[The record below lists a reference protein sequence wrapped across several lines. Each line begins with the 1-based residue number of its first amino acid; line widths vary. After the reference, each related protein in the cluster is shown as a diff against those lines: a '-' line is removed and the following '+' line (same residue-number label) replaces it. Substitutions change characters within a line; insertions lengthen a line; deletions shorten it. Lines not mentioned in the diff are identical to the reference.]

1 MTVRTPPLT
10 PYPLRVLLG
19 RIAREWETRRRIF
32 DLPTGRFYG
41 HDPAHDLSFEMGGR
55 RPSNPIG
62 PAAGPHTQLAQNFVI
77 GWLAGAR
84 VFEAKTVQI
93 LDELEIDRP
102 CIDME
107 AEGYNIEWSQ
117 ELTLDQSLEEYVKAW
132 MMLEILSHWEPLEPI
147 IGPPGEH
154 VFDLS
159 VGYDLD
165 GIRTERM
172 DRFIRQM
179 MDASEVIDRLRPQIP
194 PPFERFRD
202 HDFDPHIGRS
212 VTLSTFHGCP
222 PDEIEGITRHL
233 IDTYGL
239 DVIVKLN
246 PTLLGFEEVDRLL
259 HDVLGYRDVPL
270 DRHAFDAD
278 LSFDRALRL
287 IPTLSEYAAA
297 RGRRFGIKLSN
308 TLVVGNHRN
317 KMPGEVM
324 YLSGRPLHVI
334 TVSLLDRLTAALGDL
349 LATGADPG
357 PVQVSFS
364 AGIEA
369 SNVADAAGLGL
380 RPITVSSDLLKPG
393 GYGHLSAMLKRLD
406 QAMTEVAATTLEQW
420 VAHQEAEARRSG
432 HRDAVSAYAAQ
443 VTGPEGVAH
452 YGADAVRR
460 RLRHVDHTLELWG
473 CVSCNLCVT
482 VCPNDAMLYL
492 PTPDTLA
499 DELSDRWQY
508 LCLAELCN
516 DCGNCATFCP
526 EDGAPFEVKP
536 RLYIDPDRFATAT
549 GPAFFIGRDGDSL
562 AAVPGPGMQPEL
574 SRLLEVVSGPQG
586 LPLRPEDLTPI
597 GHVHRP
603 EHR

>member
-1 MTVRTPPLT
+1 MTDRVPPLT
-10 PYPLRVLLG
+10 PYPLPVLLG
-19 RIAREWETRRRIF
+19 RVAREWETRRRIF
-32 DLPTGRFYG
+32 DLPTGRFYS

-55 RPSNPIG
+55 RPSTPLG

-117 ELTLDQSLEEYVKAW
+117 ELTLDESLEEYVKAW
-132 MMLEILSHWEPLEPI
+132 MMLEILAHWEPLEPI
-147 IGPPGEH
+147 IGPPGQH

-159 VGYDLD
+159 VGYDLE
-165 GIRTERM
+165 GIRSERM

-179 MDASEVIDRLRPQIP
+179 MDATEVIDRLRDHIP
-194 PPFERFRD
+194 PPFDSFRD
-202 HDFDPHIGRS
+202 HDFDPYIGRS

-222 PDEIEGITRHL
+222 PDEIEGITRYL

-278 LSFDRALRL
+278 LSFDRALQL
-287 IPTLSEYAAA
+287 IPTLQDYAAS

-308 TLVVGNHRN
+308 TLVVGNHKH
-317 KMPGEVM
+317 KMPGDVM

-334 TVSLLDRLTAALGDL
+334 TISLLDRLAAALPDL
-349 LATGADPG
+349 LAVGSEPG

-369 SNVADAAGLGL
+369 GNVADAAALGL

-393 GYGHLSAMLKRLD
+393 GYGHLSAMLKRLN
-406 QAMTEVAATTLEQW
+406 QAMTDVAATTLDQW
-420 VAHQEAEARRSG
+420 VAHAEAEAKRAG
-432 HRDAVSAYAAQ
+432 HRDAVAAYTAR

-452 YGADAVRR
+452 YGADRVRK

-482 VCPNDAMLYL
+482 VCPNDAMLHL
-492 PTPDTLA
+492 PTPESLA
-499 DELSDRWQY
+499 GEMPDRWQY

-526 EDGAPFEVKP
+526 EEGGPFQVKP
-536 RLYIDPDRFATAT
+536 RLYIDPERFATAV
-549 GPAFFIGRDGDSL
+549 GPAFFVGRADGSFGV
-562 AAVPGPGMQPEL
+562 VPAPGMEDEVP
-574 SRLLEVVSGPQG
+574 RLLAVISAPQG
-586 LPLRPEDLTPI
+586 LPLRPEDLVP
-597 GHVHRP
+597 VDRAQP
-603 EHR
+603 AEPR

>member
-1 MTVRTPPLT
+1 MTDRVPPLT

-19 RIAREWETRRRIF
+19 RVAREWETRRRIF
-32 DLPTGRFYG
+32 DLPTGRFYQ
-41 HDPAHDLSFEMGGR
+41 HDPAHDLSFDMGGR
-55 RPSNPIG
+55 CPSTPLG

-132 MMLEILSHWEPLEPI
+132 MMLDLLSRWEPLEPI
-147 IGPPGEH
+147 IGTPGEH
-154 VFDLS
+154 IVDLS
-159 VGYDLD
+159 IGYDLE
-165 GIRTERM
+165 GIQTERM
-172 DRFIRQM
+172 DTFIRGM
-179 MDASEVIDRLRPQIP
+179 FDASEVIEHLRGQIP
-194 PPFERFRD
+194 PPFAAD
-202 HDFDPHIGRS
+202 HDFDPHIARS

-233 IDTYGL
+233 IDTYQL

-246 PTLLGFEEVDRLL
+246 PTLLGFEEVERLL
-259 HDVLGYRDVPL
+259 HGVLGYTDVPL

-278 LSFDRALRL
+278 LQFGRALQM
-287 IPTLSEYAAA
+287 IPDLQAYAAA
-297 RGRRFGIKLSN
+297 RGRRFGVKLSN
-308 TLVVGNHRN
+308 TLVVGNHKHR
-317 KMPGEVM
+317 MPGDVM

-334 TVSLLDRLTAALGDL
+334 TVSLLDRLVDSLPGV
-349 LATGADPG
+349 LAVGSDPG

-393 GYGHLSAMLKRLD
+393 GYGHLSAMLKRLN
-406 QAMTEVAATTLEQW
+406 QAMTDVAATTLDQW
-420 VAHQEAEARRSG
+420 VEHREAEARSAG
-432 HRDAVSAYAAQ
+432 FRDAVAAYAAR
-443 VTGPEGVAH
+443 VTGPEGAAH
-452 YGADAVRR
+452 YGAARVRT

-473 CVSCNLCVT
+473 CVACNLCVT

-492 PTPDTLA
+492 PTPDSLA
-499 DELSDRWQY
+499 SELADRWQY
-508 LCLAELCN
+508 FCLAELCN

-526 EDGAPFEVKP
+526 EEGAPFQVKP
-536 RLYIDPDRFATAT
+536 RLYIDSDRFATPV
-549 GPAFFIGRDGDSL
+549 GPAFLIGRDDG
-562 AAVPGPGMQPEL
+562 AFAVVPGPGMEAEL
-574 SRLLEVVSGPQG
+574 PRLAEIISAPQG
-586 LPLRPEDLTPI
+586 LPLRPEDLPPV
-597 GHVHRP
+597 GDPARP
-603 EHR
+603 HEAR